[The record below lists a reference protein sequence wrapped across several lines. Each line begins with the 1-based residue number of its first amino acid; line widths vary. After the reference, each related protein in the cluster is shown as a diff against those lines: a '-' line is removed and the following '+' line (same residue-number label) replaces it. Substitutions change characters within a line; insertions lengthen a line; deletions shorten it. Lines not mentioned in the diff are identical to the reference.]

1 MEIALPEV
9 VKFCVTKM
17 IKTTQSMSPYDMINL
32 FQDVMTNFSLKNV
45 SCIVEVSSRVMR
57 ASFEDPLQTSTVLY
71 AWKSKLYTILIKNT
85 STLLKKKHFTD

>member
-9 VKFCVTKM
+9 VKFCATKM
-17 IKTTQSMSPYDMINL
+17 IKTTQPMSPYDMINL

-57 ASFEDPLQTSTVLY
+57 ASFQDPLQISTVFY
-71 AWKSKLYTILIKNT
+71 AWKSKLYMILIKNT
-85 STLLKKKHFTD
+85 SRL